1 MGRHRHGVGALL
13 AVAIFVVGTAPLV
26 AQLPTATILGV
37 VRDSDRAVL
46 PGATVPVR
54 NTDTGLTRTVPT
66 DGDGSYRAAALP
78 VGPYE
83 IRVELQGFR
92 TAIRSGV
99 RMVVGQEATLDF
111 TLELGAIEETV
122 TVTADVA
129 LVETTT
135 SSLGAVVTER
145 EIAALPLEGRN
156 YIGLTMMQ
164 PGVTETRRQGS
175 STYPGNW
182 FSSSGAPPRSNSY
195 LLDGSDLRNMAGV
208 SSASVTGQ
216 TLGLDG
222 IREYKVL
229 TNAFPAEY
237 GGVMGSQMVMVSK
250 SGSNQLTGSLF
261 QYHRS
266 RALEAAN
273 YFDAPGVKPEFS
285 RNNFGGSI
293 GGPIKRDRMQ
303 FHGTSEYAKVR
314 RGETRVTNTLPLS
327 ARTGA
332 VDRAVAPLIP
342 LFPEPNAPNNQYRYV
357 YTQPASDLYGQVRV
371 DSTLTQNSNIFVR
384 YTTNHGNL
392 TGANGFP
399 GYEVVSRTRNQYL
412 TVSHNQIFSP
422 TVVNTARVAYSHPN
436 SYQTGNYPSQL
447 LSDTR
452 YNFLPGEAMGVINIG
467 GVTSLG
473 PSGTL
478 PRAFEQSLWSFSNDM
493 NITMGRS
500 ALKLGALVNRH
511 EQFVQQ
517 SFQRGGQANF
527 ANVAGFLQ
535 GVPTFL
541 SAPSLGSF
549 NSKTFSFYSFG
560 FYAQDDLRISDRL
573 TLNLGLR
580 YEPQTQY
587 KEKFGRESAVRDI
600 LNDTDATPGP
610 MLLNNSLG
618 NVSPRLGFAWD
629 VTGDGKTAVRGAAA
643 RLFDLANMGTVLVQS
658 ASGTPPYSAFS
669 RANNPGTFSVPF
681 QLPTGAFG
689 RALRINDY
697 DLGQP
702 EMWHYNIAVERELV
716 RDMSLTVAYA
726 GSRGSS
732 MLRTIDGNPRPP
744 TGTTADGRPF
754 WTGTEPRIA
763 PQWDTVE
770 LKVSDS
776 KSEYNSLQLS
786 LNQRLRGGLTFRNSY
801 TLSKAMDNY
810 TGVANV
816 DFGGSESQTGPNPFD
831 RSLDWAPSPY
841 DVRHNYRFNLVYR
854 IPDGFEPGSFLGG
867 LLNTWQV
874 STIIQATT
882 GQPFTPGLTTN
893 RSRSGVLGGPAGLD
907 RPDVVPGV
915 NLSEITSGVSRGCTG
930 VAAGTPVGT
939 PERWF
944 DPCAFTI
951 PPNGTVGNTPRN
963 SLRGPGYSRVDL
975 SFQKVVGTGGTSNVE
990 LRVDVFN
997 LFNRVNFGSP
1007 NRTVYAARSDV
1018 ESPLVTAGLITSAD
1032 AGRQAQLSVRFSF

>member
-1 MGRHRHGVGALL
+1 MGTRRRAVTALL
-13 AVAIFVVGTAPLV
+13 SVALLVISAAPLF

-46 PGATVPVR
+46 PGATVTVR
-54 NTDTGLTRTVPT
+54 NVDTGLTRNAPT
-66 DGDGSYRAAALP
+66 DGDGSYRFPALP

-92 TAIRSGV
+92 TAVRDGV
-99 RMVVGQEATLDF
+99 RLVVGQEASLDF
-111 TLELGAIEETV
+111 ALALGAIEETI

-164 PGVTETRRQGS
+164 PGVTETRSQGS

-222 IREYKVL
+222 IREYKIL

-250 SGSNQLTGSLF
+250 GGSNQFTGSLF
-261 QYHRS
+261 QYHRNRS
-266 RALEAAN
+266 LEAAN
-273 YFDAPGVKPEFS
+273 YFDEPGEKPEFS

-293 GGPIKRDRMQ
+293 GGPIRRDRIH
-303 FHGTSEYAKVR
+303 FHGTVEYARVR
-314 RGETRVTNTLPLS
+314 RGATNIATTLPAS
-327 ARTGA
+327 ARTA
-332 VDRAVAPLIP
+332 AAHPTIAPLIA
-342 LFPEPNAPNNQYRYV
+342 LYPEPNGPNNRYTFV
-357 YTQPASDLYGQVRV
+357 YTEPASDLYGQVRV
-371 DSTLTQNSNIFVR
+371 DGTISQNSNMFVR
-384 YTTNHGNL
+384 YTASNGNL
-392 TGANGFP
+392 RGAGGFP
-399 GYEVVSRTRNQYL
+399 GYDSVSETRNKYL
-412 TVSHNQIFSP
+412 TVSQNQIFSP
-422 TVVNTARVAYSHPN
+422 TVVNTVRVSYSHPN
-436 SYQTGNYPSQL
+436 SYQVAEYPEAL
-447 LSDTR
+447 LSDPR
-452 YNFLPGEAMGVINIG
+452 YNFLPGEAMGTIAIG
-467 GVTSLG
+467 GVTGIG
-473 PSGTL
+473 PNGTL
-478 PRAFEQSLWSFSNDM
+478 PRAFEQKLWSFSSDM
-493 NITMGRS
+493 NITAGRS

-511 EQFVQQ
+511 EQFLQQ
-517 SFQRGGQANF
+517 SFQRGGQASF
-527 ANVAGFLQ
+527 ANVANFLA
-535 GVPTFL
+535 GTPNFL
-541 SAPSLGSF
+541 TAPSQGSF
-549 NSKTFSFYSFG
+549 NSKTFNFFSFG
-560 FYAQDDLRISDRL
+560 LYAQNDLRISDRL

-587 KEKFGRESAVRDI
+587 KEKFGRESAVRDV
-600 LNDTDATPGP
+600 LNDTEATPGP

-618 NVSPRLGFAWD
+618 NISPRLGFAWD
-629 VTGDGKTAVRGAAA
+629 VAGDGRTAVRGAAA
-643 RLFDLANMGTVLVQS
+643 RLYDIANMGTVLVQS

-669 RANNPGTFSVPF
+669 RINNPGNITVPF
-681 QLPTGAFG
+681 QLPTAAFG
-689 RALRINDY
+689 RALRINEW

-702 EMWHYNIAVERELV
+702 QMWHYNIAVERELV
-716 RDMSLTVAYA
+716 ADMSLTVAYA

-732 MLRTIDGNPRPP
+732 MLRTVDGNPRAPS
-744 TGTTADGRPF
+744 GTTADGGPF

-816 DFGGSESQTGPNPFD
+816 DFGGTESQTGPNPFD

-854 IPDGFEPGSFLGG
+854 IPDAFEPGSFLGG

-874 STIIQATT
+874 STIIQATS

-907 RPDVVPGV
+907 RPNVVPGV
-915 NLSEITSGVSRGCTG
+915 DLSEITSGVSRGCQG
-930 VAAGTPVGT
+930 VEAGTPVGT

-951 PPNGTVGNTPRN
+951 PAIGTLGDTPRN
-963 SLRGPGYSRVDL
+963 SVRGPGYSRVDL

-990 LRVDVFN
+990 LRIDAFN
-997 LFNRVNFGSP
+997 VLNRVNFRMP
-1007 NRTVYAARSDV
+1007 NRTVFAAQANV
-1018 ESPLVTAGLITSAD
+1018 ESPLITAGLITAAD
-1032 AGRQAQLSVRFSF
+1032 SGRQAQVSVRLSF

>member
-1 MGRHRHGVGALL
+1 MSTYRHGVLALLFVALL
-13 AVAIFVVGTAPLV
+13 AAGTAPLF

-37 VRDSDRAVL
+37 VRDSERAVL
-46 PGATVPVR
+46 PGATVTIR
-54 NTDTGLTRTVPT
+54 NVDTGLTRNVPT
-66 DGDGSYRAAALP
+66 NSDGSYRFAALP

-92 TAIRSGV
+92 TAVRSGV
-99 RMVVGQEATLDF
+99 RLVVGQEAVVDVA
-111 TLELGAIEETV
+111 LELGAIEETI

-145 EIAALPLEGRN
+145 EIAALPLQGRN

-164 PGVTETRRQGS
+164 PGVTETRSQGS

-182 FSSSGAPPRSNSY
+182 FSSSGAPPRSNAY

-208 SSASVTGQ
+208 SSSSVTGQ

-222 IREYKVL
+222 IREYKIL

-250 SGSNQLTGSLF
+250 GGSNQLTGSIF

-293 GGPIKRDRMQ
+293 GGPIRRNRIH
-303 FHGTSEYAKVR
+303 FHGTVEYAKVR
-314 RGETRVTNTLPLS
+314 RGATNISTTLPAS
-327 ARTGA
+327 ARTA
-332 VDRAVAPLIP
+332 AALPVIAPLIA
-342 LFPEPNAPNNQYRYV
+342 LYPEPNAPNNQYRFV
-357 YTQPASDLYGQVRV
+357 YTEPASDLYGQVRV
-371 DSTLTQNSNIFVR
+371 DSTITQNSNMFVR
-384 YTTNHGNL
+384 YTANNGNL
-392 TGANGFP
+392 VSSGAFP
-399 GYEVVSRTRNQYL
+399 GYDTVSKTRNQYL
-412 TVSHNQIFSP
+412 TVSQNQIFSP
-422 TVVNTARVAYSHPN
+422 TVVNTVRVSYSHPN
-436 SYQTGNYPSQL
+436 SYQTGDYPSQVL
-447 LSDTR
+447 TDAR
-452 YNFLPGEAMGVINIG
+452 YNFMPGEAMGVINIG
-467 GVTSLG
+467 GVSGLG
-473 PSGTL
+473 PNGTL
-478 PRAFEQSLWSFSNDM
+478 PRAFEQKLWSFSNDM
-493 NITMGRS
+493 NITRGRS

-511 EQFVQQ
+511 EQFLQQ

-541 SAPSLGSF
+541 SAPSSGSF
-549 NSKTFSFYSFG
+549 NSKTFNFFSFG
-560 FYAQDDLRISDRL
+560 LYAQDDLRVSDRV

-587 KEKFGRESAVRDI
+587 KEKFGRESAVRNV
-600 LNDTDATPGP
+600 LTDSEATLGP

-618 NVSPRLGFAWD
+618 NISPRLGFAWD
-629 VTGDGKTAVRGAAA
+629 VTGDGRTAVRGAAA

-658 ASGTPPYSAFS
+658 ASGTPPYSGFS
-669 RANNPGTFSVPF
+669 RADNPGSFAVPF
-681 QLPTGAFG
+681 RLPSESFG
-689 RALRINDY
+689 RALRINTY

-702 EMWHYNIAVERELV
+702 QMWHFNVAVERELIA
-716 RDMSLTVAYA
+716 DMSLTVAYA

-732 MLRTIDGNPRPP
+732 MLRTVDGNPRAPS
-744 TGTTADGRPF
+744 GTTADGRPF
-754 WTGTEPRIA
+754 WTGLEPRA
-763 PQWDTVE
+763 TAKWDTVE

-816 DFGGSESQTGPNPFD
+816 DFGGTESQTGPNPFD
-831 RSLDWAPSPY
+831 RSLDWASSPY
-841 DVRHNYRFNLVYR
+841 DVRHNYRFNMVYR
-854 IPDGFEPGSFLGG
+854 IPDAFEPGSFLGG

-874 STIIQATT
+874 STIVQATT

-915 NLSEITSGVSRGCTG
+915 NLADITSGVSRGCTG
-930 VAAGTPVGT
+930 IEAGTPVGT

-951 PPNGTVGNTPRN
+951 PQLGTIGNTPRN

-975 SFQKVVGTGGTSNVE
+975 SFQKVVSTGGTSNVE

-997 LFNRVNFGSP
+997 ALNRVNFRMP
-1007 NRTVYAARSDV
+1007 NRTVYAAQRDV
-1018 ESPLVTAGLITSAD
+1018 ENPLGTAGLITAAD
-1032 AGRQAQLSVRFSF
+1032 DGRQAQLSVRLGF